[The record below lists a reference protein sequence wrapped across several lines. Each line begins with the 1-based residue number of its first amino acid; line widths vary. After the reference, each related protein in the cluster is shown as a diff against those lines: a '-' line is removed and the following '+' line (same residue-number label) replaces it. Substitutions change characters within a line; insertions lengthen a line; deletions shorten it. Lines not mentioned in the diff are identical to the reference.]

1 MRERIEV
8 TSEMGIVALGEPGT
22 VLPAGLDQ
30 DALLG
35 PMERMAHSGNL
46 FFLVTD
52 DPVRYRIDLVT
63 GESPPPGPDHDF
75 EGLGG
80 VFRLE
85 APSGQV
91 ALTGWEKSGEPAVA
105 GAIAVPPGT
114 QLVSVLTRRPFDG
127 PRHVKE
133 MSELLGAEWHYV
145 DKVNKLGLVGC
156 LPLALTAIVILA
168 RQWHWL
174 WYVLPLLAVSWLPV
188 LILKRGE
195 RFKAAERRS
204 REHERGKPHYVISL
218 TATPEKGLSGGFL
231 RV

>member
-1 MRERIEV
+1 MKERIEV
-8 TSEMGIVALGEPGT
+8 TSEMGIVALGDPGA

-35 PMERMAHSGNL
+35 PMERMAHSGDL

-105 GAIAVPPGT
+105 GTIAVTPGT

-133 MSELLGAEWHYV
+133 MSELLGPEWDYMQ
-145 DKVNKLGLVGC
+145 KVNKLGLIGC
-156 LPLALTAIVILA
+156 LPLLLTL
-168 RQWHWL
+168 
-174 WYVLPLLAVSWLPV
+174 VLVLIGRWSWLV
-188 LILKRGE
+188 V
-195 RFKAAERRS
+195 A
-204 REHERGKPHYVISL
+204 V
-218 TATPEKGLSGGFL
+218 
-231 RV
+231 